1 MIKHKLPKGFLANG
15 IYCGVKKKRKDLA
28 LIYSEKLCKVAA
40 VFTSNVVK
48 AAPVVV
54 AQQQLEKSGFAKAVV
69 INSGNAN
76 CMTGKQG
83 IKDARKISSCMAKLI
98 KAKPD
103 QVLTSSTGIIGELMP
118 MKPIIKGM
126 PKLVEGLS
134 KDGLLEAAEGI
145 MTTDS
150 FSKIS
155 SRCFTLGGRKIR
167 ITGIAKGAGMID
179 PCMATMLCYIMTD
192 ANISKKALQKALN
205 ESNGISFNAIT
216 VDGDMSTNDTVMLL
230 ANGQAGNKAIDTGA
244 RSFKAFQDNLNGV
257 CSDLAKMVVRDGEGA
272 SKFMEV
278 NVRGAKSYK
287 DAKRMADAIAGSLL
301 VKCAV
306 LGGDPNWG
314 RIASSAG
321 SSGVKFNPDKIEI
334 TLDGVTFFKNG
345 KSTAH
350 VNRKSSAVFK
360 KKDVRIDVNLHSGK
374 GEATAYSCDISKK
387 YITLNSYYTT

>member
-15 IYCGVKKKRKDLA
+15 IYCGVKKKRKDLS
-28 LIYSEKLCKVAA
+28 LICSEKLCKVAA

-48 AAPVVV
+48 AAPVIM
-54 AQQQLEKSGFAKAVV
+54 AQRQLKKNGLVKAIV

-76 CMTGKQG
+76 CMTGRQG
-83 IKDARKISSCMAKLI
+83 LKDAREIASRMAKLI
-98 KAKPD
+98 KAKAD

-118 MKPIIKGM
+118 MKPMIKGM
-126 PKLVEGLS
+126 PKLVNGLS
-134 KDGLLEAAEGI
+134 KNGLLEAAEGI

-155 SRCFTLGGRKIR
+155 SRTFTLGGKKIR

-179 PCMATMLCYIMTD
+179 PSMATMLCYIMTD
-192 ANISKKALQKALN
+192 VNISKKFLQEALSASN
-205 ESNGISFNAIT
+205 EISFNAIT

-230 ANGQAGNKAIDTGA
+230 ANGEAGNKLIDGN
-244 RSFKAFQDNLNGV
+244 SSEFKVFQDNLNGV
-257 CSDLAKMVVRDGEGA
+257 CSALAKMVVRDGEGA
-272 SKFMEV
+272 SKFIEV
-278 NVRGAKSYK
+278 NVKGAKNDK
-287 DAKRMADAIAGSLL
+287 DAKQMADAIAGSLL

-321 SSGVKFNPDKIEI
+321 SSGVKFNPEKIEI
-334 TLDGVTFFKNG
+334 ALDGVTFFKNG
-345 KSTAH
+345 KAQAH
-350 VNRKSSAVFK
+350 VNRKSSSVFK
-360 KKDVRIDVNLHSGK
+360 KKDVKIEVNVHSGK
-374 GEATAYSCDISKK
+374 GKAIAYSCDISKK